1 MKNTKKRVV
10 GHYVLK
16 KEIGFGTYG
25 RVYLGED
32 LSINEIRAIKK
43 ISNSQLVNPRFKE
56 ALEREISIMKR
67 LHHKNIVKLYDY
79 IATSTSTYLVMEFC
93 EDGDMKKLISQAIG
107 EQKAVFFLR
116 QIISAL
122 KILKENKV
130 VHRDLKPANIL
141 ITGDSII
148 KIADFGLARTIDP
161 ESLAKTFAGT
171 LAYMAP
177 EVFDAKINNERYD
190 YRADIWSVGCILYE
204 LITGIKPFNPPDV
217 SRIKTSIN
225 SSLKSENFLNS
236 PEFSPSCKDFLK
248 KIFQI
253 DPNNRINFEEFCNHE
268 LVTGIPTLAEFND
281 YSLPCFE
288 VYPQICEEK
297 EALEFADTV
306 IQVEKLVRYPFI
318 LYMKACELL
327 RPFLYNEICKRHFKL
342 QYESAKKDKNRR
354 NWHMTN
360 FVEVA
365 LETAV
370 LLCQSAER
378 ENKKKALTL
387 LKFVGNNPR
396 VLAFKEAIEND
407 LDRDL

>member
-1 MKNTKKRVV
+1 
-10 GHYVLK
+10 
-16 KEIGFGTYG
+16 
-25 RVYLGED
+25 
-32 LSINEIRAIKK
+32 
-43 ISNSQLVNPRFKE
+43 
-56 ALEREISIMKR
+56 
-67 LHHKNIVKLYDY
+67 
-79 IATSTSTYLVMEFC
+79 MEYC
-93 EDGDMKKLISQAIG
+93 EGGDMKKLISQAIG

-225 SSLKSENFLNS
+225 SSLKSADFLNS
-236 PEFSPSCKDFLK
+236 PEFSLSCKDFLK

-281 YSLPCFE
+281 CSLPCFE
-288 VYPQICEEK
+288 MFPKMCEEK
-297 EALEFADTV
+297 EALEFAETV
-306 IQVEKLVRYPFI
+306 IKVEEIVRYPFV

-327 RPFLYNEICKRHFKL
+327 RPFLYNEVCKQHFKH
-342 QYESAKKDKNRR
+342 QYESARKLKNMR
-354 NWHMTN
+354 NWHRTS

-370 LLCQSAER
+370 LLCQGAEK
-378 ENKKKALTL
+378 ENKKKALVL
-387 LKFVGNNPR
+387 LRFVGNNSR
-396 VLAFKEAIEND
+396 VLAFREAIESD